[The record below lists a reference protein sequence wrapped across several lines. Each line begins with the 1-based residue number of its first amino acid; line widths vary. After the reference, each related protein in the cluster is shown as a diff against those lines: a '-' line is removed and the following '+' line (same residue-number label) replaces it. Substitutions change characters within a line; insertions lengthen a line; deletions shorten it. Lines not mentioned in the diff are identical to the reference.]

1 MSEYGCNSL
10 TESFNNDKE
19 RIIKA
24 LEGELLAGENE
35 NGFIYEKASAADCKQ
50 YILEAFDNAVFH
62 ALRGYASGKALEEI
76 IKERGKDVGIYEY
89 MNAISLVERER
100 EKTYGKYNYT
110 EAGDYGA

>member
-10 TESFNNDKE
+10 TESF
-19 RIIKA
+19 KA
-24 LEGELLAGENE
+24 LEGELLASENE

-76 IKERGKDVGIYEY
+76 IKERGEDVRIYEY

-100 EKTYGKYNYT
+100 EKKYGKYNYT